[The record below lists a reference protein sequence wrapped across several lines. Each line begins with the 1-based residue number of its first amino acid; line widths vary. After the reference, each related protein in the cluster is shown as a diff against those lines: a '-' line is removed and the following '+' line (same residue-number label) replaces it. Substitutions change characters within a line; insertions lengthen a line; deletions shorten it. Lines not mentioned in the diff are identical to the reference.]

1 MFLRNIKRGSAIV
14 NMTSNMKIY
23 SYLLSAIFVLALAGC
38 NSSNSAVEA
47 KDTAQKTAAES
58 KSADTNA
65 ENTAE
70 GQASLA
76 AEGNTE
82 AAQEEELAKVI
93 TKPGKVQNRGT
104 YIKILVNKKPITNF
118 DIQRR
123 VRFLQLRRVKGDRTK
138 LAEKELIEQ
147 SVRLE
152 EARARNVLATD
163 QQVDV
168 AFANFAKRNRLST
181 AQMARELGKAGI
193 GAKHFKEF
201 IRSQISWQRA
211 VQGRFQAETSQ
222 VSERDVVTR
231 LRKSGDAKPEVTE
244 YNIQQ
249 VIFVVPATKRSKKSL
264 AARRTEAV
272 AFRQRFTK
280 CEDSLSQAK
289 LLRDVSVIDRKRIM
303 APELPARWK
312 DEIAELE
319 GSGITRPK
327 ETDRG
332 IELMAVCDK
341 RIVNDD
347 RAAQVTSQSAEF
359 ESFNTKGSELSQNYL
374 EQLLARST
382 IVYL

>member
-1 MFLRNIKRGSAIV
+1 
-14 NMTSNMKIY
+14 MKILV
-23 SYLLSAIFVLALAGC
+23 YLLGALVMLALAGC
-38 NSSNSAVEA
+38 NSSNSAVET
-47 KDTAQKTAAES
+47 KGTANKAAAEAGNADA
-58 KSADTNA
+58 KAENSADG
-65 ENTAE
+65 E
-70 GQASLA
+70 ASLA
-76 AEGNTE
+76 AAGSTE
-82 AAQEEELAKVI
+82 AAQEEELANVI

-104 YIKILVNKKPITNF
+104 FIKILVNKKPITNF
-118 DIQRR
+118 DIKRR
-123 VRFLQLRRVKGDRTK
+123 IKFLQLRRAKGDRTK

-147 SVRLE
+147 SIRLE

-163 QQVDV
+163 QQVDA
-168 AFANFAKRNRLST
+168 AFANFAKNNRLSPSQL
-181 AQMARELGKAGI
+181 AAELSRAGI

-211 VQGRFQAETSQ
+211 VQGRFQAETAQ

-249 VIFVVPATKRSKKSL
+249 IIFVVPASKRNKNSL
-264 AARRTEAV
+264 AARRKEAV

-280 CEDSLSQAK
+280 CEDSISQAK
-289 LLRDVSVIDRKRIM
+289 LLRDVSVVDRKRIM
-303 APELPARWK
+303 APELPNRWK
-312 DEIAELE
+312 DEIADLQ
-319 GSGITRPK
+319 GNGITRAK

-341 RIVNDD
+341 RVVNDD

-359 ESFNTKGSELSQNYL
+359 ESFNAKGSELSQNYL
-374 EQLLARST
+374 EQILARST